1 VTQPQT
7 ILVVEDHDDLRHI
20 FSAALSLAGFEV
32 KQASDGLAAL
42 HYLEFE
48 RPDLV
53 VLDLFMP
60 RVSGFVVHQDLAS
73 RSDLR
78 HIPIV
83 IVTAATIGQTAHLD
97 VACLLYKPVFPDE
110 LVEAVTRCLRSGG
123 ALRRH

>member
-1 VTQPQT
+1 VTRPQT

-48 RPDLV
+48 TPDLV

-83 IVTAATIGQTAHLD
+83 IVTAATIRQTAHLD

-110 LVEAVTRCLRSGG
+110 LVEAVTTCLKSGS